1 VKEQLEY
8 EETVQLDCPSDAD
21 SEAVYSDS
29 LSKPSRPFTHPPV
42 TVGRLSALIPGLP
55 PLIDFPANNTGSFI
69 PARTL
74 VPLHE
79 SQIGSEVA
87 LTFEDGDFSRPIL
100 LGVVQSWD
108 AAPVRQP
115 APETAPSGLR
125 EDPQTLLLS
134 AAREITLQC
143 GKASITLTSAGKLLL
158 RGAYL
163 LSRSSGVNRIK
174 GGSVQIN

>member
-1 VKEQLEY
+1 VKEQLQC
-8 EETVQLDCPSDAD
+8 EETIQFDHPSDAD
-21 SEAVYSDS
+21 SERVYSDS
-29 LSKPSRPFTHPPV
+29 LSDPLRPFATPPASI
-42 TVGRLSALIPGLP
+42 GRLTALIPGLP
-55 PLIDFPANNTGSFI
+55 PLVDFPANNTGSFI

-87 LTFEDGDFSRPIL
+87 LTFEDGDIARPIL

-108 AAPVRQP
+108 APPVRLP
-115 APETAPSGLR
+115 AADSNFSETQRNPE
-125 EDPQTLLLS
+125 TLLLT